1 MRGIAN
7 GRVID
12 RAVAANRLPDR
23 LSDNN
28 AIIRSERL
36 PPFGD
41 LRRSFLASA
50 NNVELNQPGFAL
62 TRSENVPE
70 SVRRSFL
77 RFTIE
82 CPHRRCG
89 PSLPVSGV
97 KQTSPIWAGMSQ
109 FDPNR
114 TCENRIHSITL
125 SARTSSEAGTWM
137 PSVFAVFTFTINSKR
152 VGWSIGS
159 SPGSA
164 PLRILS
170 T

>member
-1 MRGIAN
+1 MPIFIGISPLV
-7 GRVID
+7 VIGLLPTAKASAA
-12 RAVAANRLPDR
+12 RCCRLLCAVSQTEGSLTE
-23 LSDNN
+23 LSQQTACPTAFSNNN

-50 NNVELNQPGFAL
+50 NNVELNQPGIAP

-109 FDPNR
+109 LDPKR
-114 TCENRIHSITL
+114 TPRREDAS
-125 SARTSSEAGTWM
+125 
-137 PSVFAVFTFTINSKR
+137 
-152 VGWSIGS
+152 
-159 SPGSA
+159 
-164 PLRILS
+164 
-170 T
+170 